1 MDKKVAF
8 YTLGCKVNQYDTH
21 AMMEQFLDA
30 GYEIVDFEDFAHVYI
45 VNTCTVTNMS
55 DRKSRQMLRRAH
67 RTNPEAIIG
76 AVGCYAQRVAD
87 ELLTIPGIKLVL
99 GNRDRHNIVDY
110 IERIEKTGIPINGVA
125 DVMKEGIFEETP
137 ISSYSE
143 RTRAVIKVQEGC
155 NQFCTYCIIPYAR
168 GPIRSRSLEDIVAEV
183 KRLADAG
190 YREIVLT
197 GIHITS
203 YGRDTGDVDLITL
216 IEDIHDIEGI
226 ERIRLGSLEPNYID
240 SEFIK
245 RICNLPKMCPHYHIS
260 LQSGSDSTLK
270 RMGRRYTSSEYRDI
284 VKNLRKANP
293 DVSITTDV
301 MVGFPGETDSEFNE
315 TYDFVEDI
323 SFSKIHVFQYSPR
336 EGTPAAN
343 FPDQVQSKVK
353 AARSEKLIELGKR
366 LEEQFMNKFLGR
378 EEKVLFEQLTTGSRD
393 MYEGYTENYIK
404 VTASSQSDIQNQIVP
419 TLLERVKGESI
430 IGSIQKVDEKEG
442 F

>member
-1 MDKKVAF
+1 MDRKVAF